1 MTTPVALEKLAGEIK
16 NLYRSA
22 PARSE
27 VLIASYLEQQ
37 FQGISDGERLALL
50 EKLAHHFKDGSLR
63 THRPTGLESSEV
75 SRLFSLLLGHK
86 ISLGDL
92 SSGELSEKFAHSLNT
107 IFDSLNQI
115 IGVINNTLLGK
126 QPEMETIRHI
136 IGSDL
141 GGEAKPES
149 LQNYLDQ
156 IQEAFLVAHQ
166 AFQQAA
172 RIKVSEILA
181 ELDPERISAQT
192 DGGLKFGPLRKAELF
207 DIYKEKFHSCKSW
220 LESGRL
226 TEGLLREFE
235 KICQKLYN
243 KKGGGAR

>member
-1 MTTPVALEKLAGEIK
+1 MIKPVSFEKLAGDIK
-16 NLYRSA
+16 NIYRSD
-22 PARSE
+22 PSRSE

-37 FQGISDGERLALL
+37 FQGISAEERLALL

-63 THRPTGLESSEV
+63 THRPTGLESSEA

-86 ISLGDL
+86 ISIGDL
-92 SSGELSEKFAHSLNT
+92 SSADLSAKFAHSLNT

-115 IGVINNTLLGK
+115 IGVINHTLLGRE
-126 QPEMETIRHI
+126 PELETIRHI

-149 LQNYLDQ
+149 LQSYLDQ

-172 RIKVSEILA
+172 KAKVSEILA

-207 DIYKEKFHSCKSW
+207 DVYKEKFQSCKSW

-235 KICQKLYN
+235 KTCQKLYN
-243 KKGGGAR
+243 KKTRGAR